1 MTGPDF
7 RPAVPSR
14 RRFRIGNVFLAL
26 LRRLLYLVVRTQ
38 VTPERAEELGLD
50 LTRPICYVLQDRH
63 LSSVL
68 VLEEETQRLG
78 LPSPLDPIGLA
89 FRSEERS
96 LFSVVLNPNPLSL
109 RTAEPSQALARMTVT
124 VMREEAADVQLVPV
138 TVIWSR
144 APGSQD
150 SLLKALFADAWA
162 TVGPLRQLFIIL
174 VNGRQTRVTFAE
186 PISLRRLIADEA
198 DATTAVR
205 KANRFLRFYFRRMR
219 ESAIGPDLSHRWTLI
234 DTMMG
239 SEAMQEAISEE
250 AARLNISALEAETRA
265 RKFAWE
271 IASDFS
277 YPVIR
282 ALEIVLGGLWKRL
295 YDRVDILHADEIVKA
310 APGRGIVYLPNHR
323 SHIDYLLLSYF
334 IYEQG
339 LAPPHIAAGA
349 NLNFP
354 VVGPILRRGGA
365 FFLRRSFKGEPLYAA
380 VFREYMHTM
389 LAKGFPIAYFV
400 EGGRSRSGRTL
411 SPKGGL
417 LGMTLES
424 FMRDHPRPLLLVPV
438 YIGYEKLLEG
448 RTLIAELEGAPKK
461 RESVGALIGAVRS
474 LRRDYGSAYL
484 SFGEP
489 LSLERFLDREA
500 PEWKTLQDEAR
511 REAAKRLT
519 APLAREMA
527 ERINSAV
534 VVNPVNLFAM
544 GIVSSPRHALD
555 ERALL
560 QQIEWLQTIAS
571 ALPYSKDATLT
582 SEAPAI
588 AVDEALKLGFA
599 TRVPHPLGDVIK
611 VPDDQVPTLNYIRNN
626 VMHVFA
632 LPALVASLLAGTRE
646 ATRDGIARFCEDM
659 QPFLHAELML
669 HYTPE
674 EAGEESRRIVELFL
688 EMGFARATDGAIRA
702 AERYSPEHAGLELLA
717 RSLRHLLRRDYLT
730 MALLSSVGSGQLK
743 RERLEE
749 LMQMLTQRLSLLFEF
764 APPDFYE
771 RSTFS
776 AYFDTLLETGVVR
789 EDDEGWLHVD
799 ERIRESQRN
808 VERLLPPDAVLAI
821 RRITVDHAPPP
832 AASEPPAK
840 RGWRGF
846 RGKAKRD
853 S

>member
-1 MTGPDF
+1 MSGPDA
-7 RPAVPSR
+7 RPAQPAR
-14 RRFRIGNVFLAL
+14 RRFRIGNVFLGL
-26 LRRLLYLVVRTQ
+26 LRRLLYLAVRTQ
-38 VTPERAEELGLD
+38 VTPERAEELGID
-50 LTRPICYVLQDRH
+50 LARPICYVLQDRH
-63 LSSVL
+63 LSSLL
-68 VLEEETQRLG
+68 VLEEESRRLG
-78 LPSPLDPIGLA
+78 LPSPLDPIGLQFPA
-89 FRSEERS
+89 EERS
-96 LFSVVLNPNPLSL
+96 VFSVVLNPNPLSL
-109 RTAEPSQALARMTVT
+109 RTAEPSESLARLAKA
-124 VMREEAADVQLVPV
+124 VMADSETDVQLVPV

-162 TVGPLRQLFIIL
+162 TVGPLRQLIIIL
-174 VNGRQTRVTFAE
+174 VNGRQTRVSFAV
-186 PISLRRLIADEA
+186 PVSLRRLIDEETDAD
-198 DATTAVR
+198 TAVR

-234 DTMMG
+234 DGMIG
-239 SEAMQEAISEE
+239 SESMQEAIATE
-250 AARLNISALEAETRA
+250 ATRLNIGLPEAETRA

-282 ALEIVLGGLWKRL
+282 ALEIVLARLWKQL
-295 YDRVDILHADEIVKA
+295 YDAVEVLHADEIVKA
-310 APGRGIVYLPNHR
+310 APGKGILYLPNHR
-323 SHIDYLLLSYF
+323 SHVDYLLLSYF
-334 IYEQG
+334 IYTNG

-365 FFLRRSFKGEPLYAA
+365 YFLRRSFKGEPLYAA

-389 LAKGFPIAYFV
+389 LVKGFPIAYFI

-448 RTLIAELEGAPKK
+448 RTLIAELEGTPKK
-461 RESVGALIGAVRS
+461 RESLGTLAGAVKG
-474 LRRDYGSAYL
+474 LRRDYGSAYM

-489 LSLERFLDREA
+489 LSLERFLDGEA
-500 PEWKTLQDEAR
+500 PGWQSLDDDVR
-511 REAAKRLT
+511 RETAKRLT
-519 APLAREMA
+519 GPLGREMA

-534 VVNPVNLFAM
+534 VINPVNLFAM
-544 GIVSSPRHALD
+544 AIVSSPRHALD

-560 QQIEWLQTIAS
+560 QQTEWLKTIA
-571 ALPYSKDATLT
+571 ARLPYSEGATLT
-582 SEAPAI
+582 EKEPSA
-588 AVDEALKLGFA
+588 AVEEALKLGYA
-599 TRVPHPLGDVIK
+599 TRVQHPLGDVIK
-611 VPDDQVPTLNYIRNN
+611 VPDDQVPTLNYVRNN

-632 LPALVASLLAGTRE
+632 LPALVASLLAGMRE
-646 ATRDGIARFCEDM
+646 TTPDSIARFCADM
-659 QPFLHAELML
+659 QPFLHAELLL

-674 EAGEESRRIVELFL
+674 EAGEQSRRIVELFL

-702 AERYSPEHAGLELLA
+702 AERYSPEHAGLELLG

-730 MALLSSVGSGQLK
+730 MALLTSVGSGQIK
-743 RERLEE
+743 RARLEE

-771 RSTFS
+771 RSTFG
-776 AYFDTLLETGVVR
+776 AYFDTLLETGIVR
-789 EDDEGWLHVD
+789 EDEDGLLHVD
-799 ERIRESQRN
+799 ERIRASQRN

-821 RRITVDHAPPP
+821 RRITVDHALPQATP
-832 AASEPPAK
+832 EPPAK

-846 RGKAKRD
+846 KGKAKRVP
-853 S
+853 